1 MSFGR
6 RDKID
11 TSGHINVLSVM
22 GRRRFT
28 RENRRNEQHPSC
40 DRDRDDAQRYGCE
53 TTYRRRVADS
63 MPITAK
69 RSNDVTVSSPRRL
82 EKTHEIRN

>member
-40 DRDRDDAQRYGCE
+40 DRDRDDAQRYG
-53 TTYRRRVADS
+53 
-63 MPITAK
+63 
-69 RSNDVTVSSPRRL
+69 
-82 EKTHEIRN
+82 